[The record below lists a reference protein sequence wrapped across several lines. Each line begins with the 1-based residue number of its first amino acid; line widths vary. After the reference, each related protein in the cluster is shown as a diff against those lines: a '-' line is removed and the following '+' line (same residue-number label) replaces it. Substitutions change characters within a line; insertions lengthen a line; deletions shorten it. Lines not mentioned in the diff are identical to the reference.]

1 MTDRP
6 ASFFITDGDLK
17 IRRLRD
23 LGGDYVLLSR
33 WLSDHRV
40 LAWYQG
46 RDRPFDLARTRK
58 ELGPIA
64 RGETEVRG
72 CIVERVSYPIG
83 YLQYYPVL
91 APEAYAL
98 KSVDRTMGMDLFLG
112 EPDLWG
118 KGLGTRVIRLAM
130 GMIFESGEVDRLVID
145 PHTDNS
151 RAVRAYEKSGFRKVK
166 VLPSHELHEGEY
178 RDCWL
183 MEAHREVMG

>member
-6 ASFFITDGDLK
+6 ASILITDGDLK
-17 IRRLRD
+17 IRPLRD
-23 LGGDYVLLSR
+23 LGNDYLLLAG

-46 RDRPFDLARTRK
+46 RDRPLDLPSARD

-64 RGETEVRG
+64 RGETEVSG
-72 CIVERVSYPIG
+72 CIVERISMPIG

-91 APEAYAL
+91 DPTDYAL
-98 KSVDRTMGMDLFLG
+98 ESAERAVGMDLFLG

-130 GMIFESGEVDRLVID
+130 GMIFESAEVERLVID
-145 PHTDNS
+145 PHADNP
-151 RAVRAYEKSGFRKVK
+151 RALRAYEKAGFQKIK
-166 VLPSHELHEGEY
+166 VLPAHELHEGEY

-183 MEAHREVMG
+183 MEACREAK

>member
-23 LGGDYVLLSR
+23 LGNDYLLLSR

-46 RDRPFDLARTRK
+46 RDRPFDLTRTRE

-64 RGETEVRG
+64 RGESEVFG
-72 CIVERVSYPIG
+72 CIVERVSFPIG

-91 APEAYAL
+91 DPGAYAL
-98 KSVDRTMGMDLFLG
+98 ESADRTMGMDLFLG

-130 GMIFESGEVDRLVID
+130 GMIFERGDVDRLVID
-145 PHTDNS
+145 PHADNA

-166 VLPSHELHEGEY
+166 MLPAHELHEGEY

-183 MEAHREVMG
+183 MEAHREEEG